1 MADAMKRPEPVQ
13 RKEIPGAPRQV
24 KDSRRKDAPATTAK
38 VVFDDW
44 ALI

>member
-1 MADAMKRPEPVQ
+1 MTNQTKRPEPVQ

-24 KDSRRKDAPATTAK
+24 KDSRKEADAPASPI
-38 VVFDDW
+38 FDDW